1 MRKKLSQY
9 SGVRDEKLDR
19 IINAGAVVLETGEE
33 SAIISKS

>member
-19 IINAGAVVLETGEE
+19 IINAGTVVLETGEE